1 MKKSKTV
8 TPPKP
13 AALTDKE
20 LAARNDAALARVD
33 MMDDPDK
40 LRNLMANADRM
51 GVEKVRD
58 AAFRRLTTVLANGE
72 PGSVEH
78 DFWQTIHA
86 FEELLKDERGKTVR
100 LSRTRQK
107 IARVGERK
115 TLADFAEA
123 TKETQGFEML
133 MARHMPELTGEA
145 IILRHPDDFDAAT
158 RDAATARL
166 EGAGVDVATLGA

>member
-1 MKKSKTV
+1 MKKSKAAA
-8 TPPKP
+8 PPKP
-13 AALTDKE
+13 AALTEKE
-20 LAARNDAALARVD
+20 LAARNDAALARVGA
-33 MMDDPDK
+33 MDDPGK
-40 LRNLMANADRM
+40 IRNLIANADRM
-51 GVEKVRD
+51 GVGNVRD
-58 AAFRRLTTVLANGE
+58 AAFRRLATVLAEGE

-123 TKETQGFEML
+123 TKETQGFELL